1 MIWFDIWSLLASP
14 RRFCESK
21 PSSSYPRKFLGCF
34 IQQSSRS
41 LTCSI
46 TVKLCIFNDMVRV
59 QSTTIATVSRVQI
72 PSRLRIM
79 KVVGNRAGFFGLII
93 KPNFGEPKQTTTRRL
108 RCETAFKI
116 SLCRLFGHS
125 FCNFLSLRPNPSS
138 QGNSILHARGLFVFL
153 IKFDTFSVFLLNKM
167 GYEPDPDALRWGLHD
182 LEVCTLTNAGSC
194 GSVTLYGTT
203 DDAVDVNQGYVRE
216 GYNQPLTGYVDND
229 AVIAQFYQDELSR
242 VERAEESSSDSRL
255 LSDNNPSRISVV
267 SQEWPHQ
274 GEAIDIS
281 RESDMEDKNVARI
294 RYQGE
299 GSSPV
304 CDDDDSDC
312 SVEVE
317 EESWSLDSEVGKRL
331 NQMIPIAHVPKINGE
346 LPSEDEQ
353 VSDHERLFQRL
364 QLYGLVENKIL
375 GDGNC
380 QFRSLSDQLYR
391 SPEHHNF
398 VREQVVNQL
407 SYNREMYEGYVPMAY
422 TDYLK
427 TMKRNG
433 EWGDH
438 VTLQAAADWYG
449 VRMFVITSFKNT
461 CYIEIL
467 PHLQK
472 SNRLICLSFWA
483 EVHYNSIY
491 PEGELPEPEGKK
503 KKKYWVF

>member
-1 MIWFDIWSLLASP
+1 
-14 RRFCESK
+14 
-21 PSSSYPRKFLGCF
+21 
-34 IQQSSRS
+34 
-41 LTCSI
+41 
-46 TVKLCIFNDMVRV
+46 
-59 QSTTIATVSRVQI
+59 
-72 PSRLRIM
+72 
-79 KVVGNRAGFFGLII
+79 
-93 KPNFGEPKQTTTRRL
+93 
-108 RCETAFKI
+108 
-116 SLCRLFGHS
+116 
-125 FCNFLSLRPNPSS
+125 
-138 QGNSILHARGLFVFL
+138 
-153 IKFDTFSVFLLNKM
+153 M

-194 GSVTLYGTT
+194 GSVTRYETE
-203 DDAVDVNQGYVRE
+203 AVTQGYIRE

-242 VERAEESSSDSRL
+242 VERAEESSDLRL
-255 LSDNNPSRISVV
+255 SNNPSRISVV

-274 GEAIDIS
+274 GQENQGEAIDIS
-281 RESDMEDKNVARI
+281 RESDSLYKHNGDMEDKNVARI
-294 RYQGE
+294 GNQGE
-299 GSSPV
+299 HSSQAR
-304 CDDDDSDC
+304 DDDGDSDC
-312 SVEVE
+312 SVEIE

-353 VSDHERLFQRL
+353 VTDHERLFQRL
-364 QLYGLVENKIL
+364 QLYGLVENKIQ

-407 SYNREMYEGYVPMAY
+407 AYNREMYEGYVPMAY
-422 TDYLK
+422 NDYLK

-449 VRMFVITSFKNT
+449 VRMFVITSFKDT

-491 PEGELPEPEGKK
+491 PEGELPVPEGKK